1 MQTVALQGPTYDAY
15 ESISVSST
23 AVILTVATYGAR
35 PHAFITVETAPIR
48 FRLDGTAPTASEG
61 HLADPGDIIHLHNH
75 DQLEDFQAIRTS
87 SDAVISVPIVKWAKR
102 TNDG

>member
-1 MQTVALQGPTYDAY
+1 MQTVVLGGSTYDAY

-87 SDAVISVPIVKWAKR
+87 SDAVIKCAYGNVSKR
-102 TNDG
+102 T

>member
-87 SDAVISVPIVKWAKR
+87 SDAVIKCAYGNTSKR
-102 TNDG
+102 T

>member
-75 DQLEDFQAIRTS
+75 DQLEDFQAIRTGA
-87 SDAVISVPIVKWAKR
+87 DAVIKCAYGNVSKR
-102 TNDG
+102 T